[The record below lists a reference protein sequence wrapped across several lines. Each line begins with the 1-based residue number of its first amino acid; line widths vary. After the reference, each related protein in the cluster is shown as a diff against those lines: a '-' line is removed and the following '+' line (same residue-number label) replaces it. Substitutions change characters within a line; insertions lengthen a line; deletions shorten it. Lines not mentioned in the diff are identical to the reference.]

1 MNRKGIVLAGGLATR
16 LWPVTQVVSKQLMP
30 VYDKPM
36 IFYPLSVLMLAGIRD
51 ILIIST
57 PQDLPMFKAL
67 LGTGSDLGINLTYVE
82 QKTPNGLAQAFILGE
97 EFICGSPCAL
107 ILGDNIFFG
116 EKLRDLLAS
125 ADRRENGATVFTY
138 QVSDPER
145 YGVAE
150 FDDNDLIISLE
161 EKPATPRSN
170 HAVTGLYFYD
180 ETVCERAKMIQP
192 SSRNEYEIT
201 DLNLSYLAS
210 SSLYLEKMGRGF
222 SWLDTGT
229 HDALLEASQFVRTQ
243 ENRQGLKIAALEEIS
258 FAQGWITVEQLEK
271 RANKFAKTGYGQY
284 LKTLTRT

>member
-1 MNRKGIVLAGGLATR
+1 
-16 LWPVTQVVSKQLMP
+16 MP

-125 ADRRENGATVFTY
+125 ANRRENGATVFTY